1 MNRTRHTRCKGSHTQ
16 ETRGFDE
23 GKLICE
29 RNFGK
34 ATIKGSHRK
43 YKTGWADDP
52 TVNIQSFKGKMKPY
66 QQKQLLSKIIRKEND
81 ER

>member
-1 MNRTRHTRCKGSHTQ
+1 MGSYEKALAKLKSGSQ
-16 ETRGFDE
+16 LRFDE
-23 GKLICE
+23 GRLICE

-34 ATIKGSHRK
+34 ATIKGSHHK
-43 YKTGWADDP
+43 YNTGWADDP